1 MSSAPPPELPGPLAD
16 WIAQFGGVEQPEGDP
31 PAAAEAALRALRE
44 ALARPGRNREG
55 AFALLAADAL
65 LTEASRGILE
75 AEDPEEALIELMD
88 RIAGEEPE

>member
-1 MSSAPPPELPGPLAD
+1 MSSAPRPELPAPLAD
-16 WIAQFGGVEQPEGDP
+16 WIARFGGVEHPVGDP
-31 PAAAEAALRALRE
+31 HAAADAALRALRE

-65 LTEASRGILE
+65 LTDASRGLLE
-75 AEDPEEALIELMD
+75 AEDPEGALIALMD